1 VLHLAADGIER
12 LRAIPGDEHAV
23 ALFVVQER
31 VVGWHLGIPSRVG
44 IMACRLSIQG
54 GVGVYIAPSVLQGV
68 SGFGNLDRSFPQVA
82 AFGG

>member
-1 VLHLAADGIER
+1 VTLY
-12 LRAIPGDEHAV
+12 
-23 ALFVVQER
+23 FVQKR

-44 IMACRLSIQG
+44 IMACRLGIQA

-82 AFGG
+82 AVGG